1 MLCERGI
8 RTFETH
14 TRFTLPLASVAYLHH
29 KTHLPVVVDPSHGT
43 GHTYLVPDMALASV
57 AAGADGLILEVHP
70 DPEHAA
76 SDGYQTLNFKQFE
89 NLMARCRKVADAV
102 GKTIG

>member
-14 TRFTLPLASVAYLHH
+14 TRFTLPLASVAYLHA

-43 GHTYLVPDMALASV
+43 GHTYLVPQMAAASI

-70 DPEHAA
+70 NPEKAL
-76 SDGYQTLNFKQFE
+76 SDGYQSLNFKQFADT
-89 NLMARCRKVADAV
+89 MATCRKVAEAL
-102 GKTIG
+102 GRQL